1 MTFRASVLYGVRFE
15 RTSYTVSV
23 VYLLS
28 VILGV
33 SAQDVTKKRYTQKSS
48 NGTFIFGAI
57 MSLAAM
63 AFFALLGG
71 EMEWELGFLPYSLG
85 FAVAYSLVTVC
96 GVSAIACGPLS
107 ITALVISY
115 SLMLPTLYGLI
126 FLGDPVTV
134 GLVAGIA
141 FLVVSLFLVTKKNKD
156 APLTLKWG
164 VYAVLAFVGNGM
176 CSVVQKMQ
184 QDAFDG
190 RYKNEFM
197 IAAYAMVA
205 VVLFVFALVK
215 ERSVLKQNTKA
226 GWYLAILCGAMNGM
240 VNLFILILSGRM
252 PLSLM
257 FPLVSAGGII
267 LTYFIS
273 KFVYKETLTKM
284 QFVGFVLGIGSVVL
298 LNI

>member
-1 MTFRASVLYGVRFE
+1 MN
-15 RTSYTVSV
+15 V

-33 SAQDVTKKRYTQKSS
+33 SAQDITKKIYTKKSN

-63 AFFALLGG
+63 AFFALLAGK
-71 EMEWELGFLPYSLG
+71 MEWELGFLPYSLG

-107 ITALVISY
+107 ITTLVVSY
-115 SLMLPTLYGLI
+115 SLMLPTLYGLV
-126 FLGDPVTV
+126 FLGDPITV
-134 GLVAGIA
+134 GLIVGIV
-141 FLVVSLFLVTKKNKD
+141 LLIVSLFLVTQKNKE

-164 VYAVLAFVGNGM
+164 VYVALTFIGNGM

-190 RYKNEFM
+190 HYKNEFM

-205 VVLFVFALVK
+205 VALFVFSLLK
-215 ERSVLKQNTKA
+215 ERPVLKQNAKA
-226 GWYLAILCGAMNGM
+226 GWYLAIFCGAMNGM
-240 VNLFILILSGRM
+240 VNLFILILQGRM
-252 PLSLM
+252 PLSVM

-267 LTYFIS
+267 VTYLIS
-273 KFVYKETLTKM
+273 KFVYKEKLTAL
-284 QFVGFVLGIGSVVL
+284 QFVGFLLGIASVVL
-298 LNI
+298 LNL